1 MPGGTRAID
10 NDFNVT
16 SSGQQGGQ
24 LDTDASVPLPTNERE
39 GTKENNVAKI
49 KVVVC
54 YYVGCVGSKVLCFY
68 LSVCIYYVLSIDLSV
83 KFPN

>member
-54 YYVGCVGSKVLCFY
+54 
-68 LSVCIYYVLSIDLSV
+68 
-83 KFPN
+83 